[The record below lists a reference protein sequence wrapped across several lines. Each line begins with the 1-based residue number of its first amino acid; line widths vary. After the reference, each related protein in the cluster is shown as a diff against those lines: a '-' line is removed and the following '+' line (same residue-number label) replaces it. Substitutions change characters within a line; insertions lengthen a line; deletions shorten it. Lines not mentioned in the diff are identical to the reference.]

1 MVVLR
6 NRLAAVVATLACQ
19 CLRSGEEAAL
29 QVWEVWFDYDVRAGG
44 RYKSGTLALNVMFR
58 RNDQQ
63 RKGHHPRL
71 GRSVDPALD
80 VVHQLRTYMRVA
92 GLEQDPRWP

>member
-1 MVVLR
+1 MQHNSIMLGGKVEGVCVCVEGWTR
-6 NRLAAVVATLACQ
+6 
-19 CLRSGEEAAL
+19 
-29 QVWEVWFDYDVRAGG
+29 FVRAGRARPDPIRVLEVG
-44 RYKSGTLALNVMFR
+44 DAGNVMFR

-63 RKGHHPRL
+63 RKGHYPRL

-80 VVHQLRTYMRVA
+80 VVHQLKTYMRVA

>member
-1 MVVLR
+1 M
-6 NRLAAVVATLACQ
+6 
-19 CLRSGEEAAL
+19 
-29 QVWEVWFDYDVRAGG
+29 
-44 RYKSGTLALNVMFR
+44 

-63 RKGHHPRL
+63 RKGHYPRL

-80 VVHQLRTYMRVA
+80 PVHQLKTYMRVA